1 MKSETTKARVSGT
14 LDPIVR
20 CPGCGH
26 EYSKYLYDWQF
37 IFCNDC
43 RTYFEKHTGKR
54 IDCDVCAKVPKR
66 YWVVDGDLSLLEG
79 YGTE

>member
-1 MKSETTKARVSGT
+1 MNIETAQARVSGT
-14 LDPIVR
+14 LDPLVR

-26 EYSKYLYDWQF
+26 EYCKALYDWQF
-37 IFCNDC
+37 IFCYDC

-66 YWVVDGDLSLLEG
+66 YWVMD
-79 YGTE
+79 